1 MSDQIT
7 KLQNSDKGV
16 QKNRSNKGIKSP
28 LTIYFAGALFKTH
41 DLVGNVLLGDS
52 IYKLSDGVYRCLLPQ
67 DVELTDFR
75 AVSIRNLDLYHV
87 VNADLC
93 VFNFDGTELDS
104 GTVVEFMMAKLLD
117 TPSVLLRTDFRSA
130 GDQSGNEQA
139 SQWNLMCSGYPRCAN
154 VVVHAM
160 ASYQEHFRVDGSIDA
175 KVRRVSDAVA
185 TKVLAALE
193 VVRRKP
199 SIYTRK
205 EVLNAYSL
213 ALKFPGSEFEK
224 QFSTESIRNII
235 DKKRSHGLL

>member
-1 MSDQIT
+1 MSDIA
-7 KLQNSDKGV
+7 KLETSPEGV
-16 QKNRSNKGIKSP
+16 QPKNDPKGAKLP

-52 IYKLSDGVYRCLLPQ
+52 IFKLSDGVYRCLLPQ

-75 AVSIRNLDLYHV
+75 AVSIRNLDLFHV
-87 VNADLC
+87 LNADLC

-117 TPSVLLRTDFRSA
+117 IPSVLLRTDFRSA
-130 GDQSGNEQA
+130 GDQSGDEQA

-160 ASYQEHFRVDGSIDA
+160 ASYQKNFRADGSVDA

-193 VVRRKP
+193 AVRNKP

-205 EVLNAYSL
+205 ELLNAYAL
-213 ALKFPGSEFEK
+213 ALKFPGSDFDKLFLPEL
-224 QFSTESIRNII
+224 IANII
-235 DKKRSHGLL
+235 DKKRSNGLL